1 MTGRLRIITVLLL
14 IAASSAMADSPVR
27 FTAVDVYIDAAE
39 PMAAWQLEFSA
50 IAGGMQ
56 VVGVENGESKA
67 FDDAPYYAREAV
79 ENGRADRIVVAD
91 YSLVEQNE
99 LPSGRVRVTTLHLML
114 SGDEAP
120 EFNTRLI
127 VASSYQGKRITAE
140 ISFAVSGG
148 SDQ

>member
-1 MTGRLRIITVLLL
+1 MIGRLHVIVALLL
-14 IAASSAMADSPVR
+14 LAASSAFADSPVR

-50 IAGGMQ
+50 VSGTMQ

-67 FDDAPYYAREAV
+67 FDGAPYYDREAV

-91 YSLVEQNE
+91 YTLLDQDE

-127 VASSYQGKRITAE
+127 VASSCQGKRIDAE
-140 ISFAVSGG
+140 ISFEISGG

>member
-1 MTGRLRIITVLLL
+1 VIGRLHVIVALLL
-14 IAASSAMADSPVR
+14 LAASSAFADSPVR

-50 IAGGMQ
+50 VSGAMQ

-67 FDDAPYYAREAV
+67 FDDAPYYDREAV

-91 YSLVEQNE
+91 YSLVDQDE

-114 SGDEAP
+114 SGEKAP
-120 EFNTRLI
+120 EFDTRLI
-127 VASSYQGKRITAE
+127 VASSYQGKRINAE
-140 ISFAVSGG
+140 ISFEISDG
-148 SDQ
+148 SEE

>member
-1 MTGRLRIITVLLL
+1 MIGRLHVIAVLLL
-14 IAASSAMADSPVR
+14 LAASPALADSPVR
-27 FTAVDVYIDAAE
+27 FTSVDVYIDAAE

-50 IAGGMQ
+50 TTGAMQ
-56 VVGVENGESKA
+56 VVGVENGESTA
-67 FDDAPYYAREAV
+67 FDGAPYYDREAV

-91 YSLVEQNE
+91 YSLVDQDE

-114 SGDEAP
+114 SGDEVP

-127 VASSYQGKRITAE
+127 VASSYQGKRINAE
-140 ISFAVSGG
+140 ISFEISDG